1 MALYH
6 KHRPQSW
13 SSVIGQETAIT
24 TLQNQI
30 KSNSPAHA
38 YLLSGARGVGKTTTA
53 RLIAKSLNCERRKDG
68 DSEPCSEC
76 SQCLDIARGAALD
89 VIEIDAAS
97 HTGVDTVRE
106 TIIANAQFQPTSAKY
121 KVFII
126 DEVHMLS
133 TAAFNALL
141 KTLEEPPARTVFILA
156 TTELHKLPATIVSRC
171 QRFIFKKIPRTLMN
185 EHLARI
191 AKAEGVEI
199 SPEVVARLSR
209 ASEGSARD
217 AVSLLD
223 QIIATSGNTVTV
235 ENIDA
240 LLPSTGLEQLLE
252 ISKII
257 ATKNPEAGLTWATKS
272 ISNGLS
278 PIQLLSDL
286 IRFWRGLLLSH
297 YTPELAATELD
308 AGTEQQAEIKELFG
322 TLSPIRLVELIDL
335 AQARYLEARQASI
348 PELPLELLIITACVG
363 VPQKTVTAPTA
374 PVAQVPVQ
382 TAPKQVETKVESVP
396 PPTQPTM
403 TETKIPEIKPP
414 EIPAPQASVADPTP
428 IEPEIEQSITYG
440 PALTLD
446 AAMVIWRKFVT
457 SLESH
462 SPSLVFLL
470 KDTRATAIQNNVL
483 TVQVAYDFH
492 RDKLTE
498 RTTKKKM
505 EDELSKQAG
514 TRVMLDIVVHKAEPD
529 PAAAGLNDLAA
540 AFGGEVI

>member
-13 SSVIGQETAIT
+13 SSVIGQETAVT

-30 KSNSPAHA
+30 KTNSPAHA

-68 DSEPCSEC
+68 ESEPCSEC
-76 SQCLDIARGAALD
+76 SQCMDIARGAALD

-106 TIIANAQFQPTSAKY
+106 TVIANAQFQPTSAKY

-171 QRFIFKKIPRTLMN
+171 QRFIFKKIPRALMN
-185 EHLARI
+185 EHLAKI

-199 SPEVVARLSR
+199 APEVIARLTR

-223 QIIATSGNTVTV
+223 QIIATSGTKVSV

-240 LLPSTGLEQLLE
+240 LLPSTGLEQLFE

-257 ATKNPEAGLTWATKS
+257 ATSNPEAGLAWASKAVAG
-272 ISNGLS
+272 GLS

-286 IRFWRGLLLSH
+286 IRFWRGLLLYH

-308 AGTEQQAEIKELFG
+308 AGTEQQTEIKELIG
-322 TLSPIRLVELIDL
+322 TLSPTRLVELIDL

-363 VPQKTVTAPTA
+363 VPQKTI
-374 PVAQVPVQ
+374 PVSSATTVPVQ
-382 TAPKQVETKVESVP
+382 PAPPKPVETKIEPVP
-396 PPTQPTM
+396 QPNQPTT
-403 TETKIPEIKPP
+403 TETRAPEIKPP
-414 EIPAPQASVADPTP
+414 EISAPPTP
-428 IEPEIEQSITYG
+428 AVETPPAEPEIATPITDG
-440 PALTLD
+440 PVLNLDTAL
-446 AAMVIWRKFVT
+446 VVWRKFVT

-470 KDTRATAIQNNVL
+470 KDARPATIQNNVL

-492 RDKLTE
+492 KDKLTE
-498 RTTKKKM
+498 RNTKKKM
-505 EDELSKQAG
+505 EDEISKQAG
-514 TRVMLDIVVHKAEPD
+514 TRITLDVVVQKAEPD

>member
-6 KHRPQSW
+6 KHRPQLW
-13 SSVIGQETAIT
+13 SSVIGQETAVT

-30 KSNSPAHA
+30 KTNTPAHA

-53 RLIAKSLNCERRKDG
+53 RLIAKSLNCERRKAG
-68 DSEPCSEC
+68 ESEPCSEC

-121 KVFII
+121 KIFII

-141 KTLEEPPARTVFILA
+141 KTLEEPPERTVFILA
-156 TTELHKLPATIVSRC
+156 TTELHKLPATIISRC
-171 QRFIFKKIPRTLMN
+171 QRFIFKKIPRSLMN
-185 EHLARI
+185 EHVAKI
-191 AKAEGVEI
+191 AQVEGVEI
-199 SPEVVARLSR
+199 APDVIARLTR

-223 QIIATSGNTVTV
+223 QIMATSGKVITAETV
-235 ENIDA
+235 DA
-240 LLPSTGLEQLLE
+240 LLPSTGLELLLS

-257 ATKNPEAGLTWATKS
+257 STHNPEAGLAWASKAVAS
-272 ISNGLS
+272 GLS

-308 AGTEQQAEIKELFG
+308 AGAEQQAEIKELLR
-322 TLSPIRLVELIDL
+322 TLSPTRLVQLIDL
-335 AQARYLEARQASI
+335 AQARYLESRQASI
-348 PELPLELLIITACVG
+348 PELPLELLIITACTHE
-363 VPQKTVTAPTA
+363 PQKTVLIHTPTTPVTTTPTA
-374 PVAQVPVQ
+374 TVKPVEKIITQNVEPV
-382 TAPKQVETKVESVP
+382 VENKSPESS
-396 PPTQPTM
+396 PTVIQPT
-403 TETKIPEIKPP
+403 TTPE
-414 EIPAPQASVADPTP
+414 VRNT
-428 IEPEIEQSITYG
+428 EPETVLTG
-440 PALTLD
+440 PALSLD
-446 AAMVIWRKFVT
+446 TAQVVWRKFVT

-470 KDTRATAIQNNVL
+470 KDARATAVTGNVL

-492 RDKLTE
+492 KDKLTE

-514 TRVMLDIVVHKAEPD
+514 TRVMLDVEVKKAEPD

>member
-30 KSNSPAHA
+30 KTNSPAHA

-68 DSEPCSEC
+68 ESEPCNEC
-76 SQCLDIARGAALD
+76 SQCLDITRGAALD

-97 HTGVDTVRE
+97 HTGVETVRE

-133 TAAFNALL
+133 PQAFNALL
-141 KTLEEPPARTVFILA
+141 KTLEEPPARTIFILA
-156 TTELHKLPATIVSRC
+156 TTELHKLPGTIISRC
-171 QRFIFKKIPRTLMN
+171 QRFIFKKIPRAIMN
-185 EHLARI
+185 EHLARV
-191 AKAEGVEI
+191 AKAEGVSI
-199 SPEVVARLSR
+199 APEVIARLTR

-223 QIIATSGNTVTV
+223 QIMATSGNEVTAETV
-235 ENIDA
+235 DA
-240 LLPSTGLEQLLE
+240 LLPSTGLEQLLA

-257 ATKNPEAGLTWATKS
+257 SANNPEAGLAWASQSVT
-272 ISNGLS
+272 NGLS
-278 PIQLLSDL
+278 PIQLLADL

-308 AGTEQQAEIKELFG
+308 ASTEQQVEIKELLG
-322 TLSPIRLVELIDL
+322 TLSPTRLVELIDL

-363 VPQKTVTAPTA
+363 VPQKTVSINLPSA
-374 PVAQVPVQ
+374 PVAVSQPAIPKPIQTEPKPVE
-382 TAPKQVETKVESVP
+382 KIIETKVEPVVEISPDITTP
-396 PPTQPTM
+396 P
-403 TETKIPEIKPP
+403 
-414 EIPAPQASVADPTP
+414 APTP
-428 IEPEIEQSITYG
+428 IVEPEPTPVVLNG
-440 PALTLD
+440 PALSLD
-446 AAMVIWRKFVT
+446 TALVIWRKFVT
-457 SLESH
+457 SLEAD

-470 KDTRATAIQNNVL
+470 KDTRATAIKDNVL

-492 RDKLTE
+492 KDKLTE

-505 EDELSKQAG
+505 EDEISKQAG
-514 TRVMLDIVVHKAEPD
+514 TRLMLDIEVKKPEPD